1 MKVMILKEE
10 VINLVE
16 AKMKSIIEAEV
27 RLRNIAGT
35 IKKNGRIILKKYEIT
50 SPQFIALQWIQ
61 EKGTLTIGELSNKIG
76 LAFST
81 TTDLIDRLE
90 RKVFVKRVQDIK
102 DRRVV
107 HIHILDKGKE
117 IINEVIKQRQDYLGI
132 VLEEFSTEEVIQLNE
147 LLYALDKEMNNVD
160 IVNRDQ

>member
-1 MKVMILKEE
+1 MGDAKIQS
-10 VINLVE
+10 IVE
-16 AKMKSIIEAEV
+16 AEI

-35 IKKNGRIILKKYEIT
+35 IKRSGRIILKKYGIT
-50 SPQFIALQWIQ
+50 SPQFIALQWVK
-61 EKGTLTIGELSNKIG
+61 EEGTLTIGELSNKIA

-90 RKVFVKRVQDIK
+90 KKGFVKRVKDIK

-107 HIHILDKGKE
+107 RIHILDKGEK

-132 VLEEFSTEEVIQLNE
+132 VLESFSTEEVVHLNE
-147 LLYALDKEMNNVD
+147 LLYALDEKMNKVD
-160 IVNRDQ
+160 VVSEDK